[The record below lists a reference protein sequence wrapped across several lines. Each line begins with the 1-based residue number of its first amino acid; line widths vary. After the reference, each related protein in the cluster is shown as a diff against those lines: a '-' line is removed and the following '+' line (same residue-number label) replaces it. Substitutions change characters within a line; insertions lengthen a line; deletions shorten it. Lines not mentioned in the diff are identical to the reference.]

1 MLFQNML
8 LRPGGV
14 SRAKSVGQLLHVEIS
29 VTWLCSQCSLL
40 QPAADLHSS
49 PSQWCITGLEIY
61 SNYLGIAN

>member
-14 SRAKSVGQLLHVEIS
+14 SRARSVGQLLHVEIS
-29 VTWLCSQCSLL
+29 VTWLCSQCGQQLTYIL
-40 QPAADLHSS
+40 DPASG
-49 PSQWCITGLEIY
+49 CITGLEIY